1 MNFLDT
7 KEMKSSTVIDYDLIC
22 KNSSTWCLV
31 VLVLAL
37 NGRDTVIL
45 KKIRW
50 CAYCRESVV
59 GFHIMAS

>member
-7 KEMKSSTVIDYDLIC
+7 KEIKSSTVIDYDLIC

-37 NGRDTVIL
+37 NGCDSSDSHFEE
-45 KKIRW
+45 KKMV
-50 CAYCRESVV
+50 CLL
-59 GFHIMAS
+59 